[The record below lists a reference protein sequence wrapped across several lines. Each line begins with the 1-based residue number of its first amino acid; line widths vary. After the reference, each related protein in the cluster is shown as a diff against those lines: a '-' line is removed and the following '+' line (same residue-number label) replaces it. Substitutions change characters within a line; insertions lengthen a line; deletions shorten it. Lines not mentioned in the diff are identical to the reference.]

1 MDDRDIVRRALQLGR
16 IAAALTARQHMKPN
30 KWYAINDGTWARHT
44 EEKIT
49 ICKQA
54 PLFAVRNDE
63 KVISSVR
70 DWMEADAS
78 CR

>member
-1 MDDRDIVRRALQLGR
+1 
-16 IAAALTARQHMKPN
+16 MKPN